1 MSERVDLGEPDPNE
15 PDWVLNED
23 GLLMATRSFLLRRG
37 YCCGNGCR
45 NCPYAG
51 TPLDRYPGRR
61 NRGRPGAGGISA

>member
-1 MSERVDLGEPDPNE
+1 VSEPPAVGEPEPAE

-51 TPLDRYPGRR
+51 TPLDRS
-61 NRGRPGAGGISA
+61 RGPRPRPPDTA